1 MRRWYYGWSILGV
14 LAVTETL
21 AYGMLI
27 YAFSVFVV
35 PLEAY
40 FGWSRATI
48 NGAVAASQIVAGLL
62 AWPVGVWLDRHGAR
76 WLMTFGAIWGAVW
89 FGVWGF
95 VTEPWQHIVVWVM
108 LGISM
113 ATVLYEPAFVVVAN
127 WFHQKRSQALTVLTF
142 VAGFAIIIATP
153 TTEWLIR
160 QYGWQATTWVFA
172 AVMLLL
178 LAPILAIWLRHKPSD
193 VGAFVDGAPSNQP
206 HPQVAI
212 AAVKVTEVV
221 RDTGFWVLTIAFLFA
236 TSSLVII
243 LQTFVPYLID
253 RGYSAA
259 QAAQFAAIMGF
270 LALPSRLVFT
280 PLGAI
285 ISRYTIAT
293 VLCMMQSIA
302 LVALIV
308 IPGEWGVWACVI
320 LFGLS
325 FGAITPARAALF
337 ADRYGVLVYG
347 AISGVLALVLTMSRA
362 VVPLGVEI
370 ARPLFGDYAPIY
382 LVMGLVTTI
391 GSSLIVLVPWLG
403 RTKTG
408 TTQS

>member
-14 LAVTETL
+14 LSVTETL

-35 PLEAY
+35 PLETY

-48 NGAVAASQIVAGLL
+48 NGAVAASQIIAGLL
-62 AWPVGVWLDRHGAR
+62 AWPVGIWLDRYGAR
-76 WLMTFGAIWGAVW
+76 WFMTFGAIWGALW
-89 FGVWGF
+89 FAVWGF
-95 VTEPWQHIVVWVM
+95 VTEPWQHIVVWLM

-127 WFHQKRSQALTVLTF
+127 WFHHKRSQALTVLTF

-160 QYGWQATTWVFA
+160 QYGWRATAWVFA

-178 LAPILAIWLRHKPSD
+178 LAPILAIWLRHRPSD
-193 VGAFVDGAPSNQP
+193 VGAFVDGAPSEP
-206 HPQVAI
+206 PRPQVAV
-212 AAVKVTEVV
+212 AAAKVTEII

-236 TSSLVII
+236 TSSLVVI

-259 QAAQFAAIMGF
+259 QAAQFAAIMGV
-270 LALPSRLVFT
+270 LALPSRLIFT

-285 ISRYTIAT
+285 VSRYTIAT
-293 VLCMMQSIA
+293 VLCVMQSFA
-302 LVALIV
+302 LVALIMM
-308 IPGEWGVWACVI
+308 PGEWGVWACVV

-370 ARPLFGDYAPIY
+370 ARPLFGDYASIY
-382 LVMGLVTTI
+382 LVVGVVTTI
-391 GSSLIVLVPWLG
+391 GSLPILLIPWLG

-408 TTQS
+408 TTQL